1 MICVK
6 CGQEVP
12 DMPFCGACGWKQ
24 EKAPPVK
31 HKRGNGQGSVYKLP
45 NGKYKAVVILGYY
58 SDPPSE
64 NAEKPV
70 KPKKHKRTRSAVFGK
85 KKDAIAALP
94 GLLASPRQRDRKTM
108 TFKQVFDAWIVTH
121 KAGKSTLDC
130 YRAAV
135 RYFGALYFMPFQ
147 DVDVDDLQDC
157 LDECPKGKRTR
168 ENMRAAAGLMY
179 KYAIPRHLTAD
190 GLNLAQYLTVSGDA
204 AAHRDALTELELARL
219 WKYADKVPGVDH
231 ILIMC
236 YTGFRPSEY
245 LALTADSYDA
255 ATQTLTGGAKT
266 DAGKNR
272 VVTLSP
278 KIVPMVARRAA
289 SGGPICPAPGGAAW
303 PLKDFSADVFYPAL
317 EACGIDNP
325 MVEISGGV
333 LRHRITPHS
342 CRHTF
347 ATLIKRVEGADKDK
361 LELIGHSSTEML
373 RHYQDVDLKDLK
385 KITDA
390 I

>member
-1 MICVK
+1 MIMICVK
-6 CGQEVP
+6 CGAQVP

-31 HKRGNGQGSVYKLP
+31 HKRGNGQGSVFRLP
-45 NGKYKAVVILGYY
+45 NGKYKAVVTLGYTL
-58 SDPPSE
+58 DDQGLT
-64 NAEKPV
+64 
-70 KPKKHKRTRSAVFGK
+70 RRQTRSQVFEK
-85 KKDAIAALP
+85 KKDAVAALP
-94 GLLASPRQRDRKTM
+94 GLKESPKVRQRKAM
-108 TFKQVFDAWIVTH
+108 TFWQVFDAWLPTH

-130 YRAAV
+130 YRAAI
-135 RYFGALYFMPFQ
+135 RYFGPLFTMSFQ
-147 DVDVDDLQDC
+147 DVDVDDLQEC
-157 LDECPKGKRTR
+157 LDDCPKGKRTR
-168 ENMRAAAGLMY
+168 ENMRACAGLMY

-204 AAHRDALTELELARL
+204 AAHRDALTDLELARL
-219 WKYADKVPGVDH
+219 WKYSDVVPGVDH
-231 ILIMC
+231 VLIMC

-245 LALTADSYDA
+245 LALTADSYNA

-278 KIVPMVARRAA
+278 KIAPLVARLAVR
-289 SGGPICPAPGGAAW
+289 GGPLAGEW
-303 PLKDFSADVFYPAL
+303 SSLKRWSEVVFYPSL

-325 MVEISGGV
+325 VVDVAGGV
-333 LRHRITPHS
+333 QRHRITPHS

-347 ATLIKRVEGADKDK
+347 ATLIKRVGGADKDK
-361 LELIGHSSTEML
+361 LELIGHTSGEML
-373 RHYQDVDLKDLK
+373 RHYQDVDLADLRQ
-385 KITDA
+385 ITDA

>member
-1 MICVK
+1 MICIK
-6 CGQEVP
+6 CGADVP
-12 DMPFCGACGWKQ
+12 TMPYCGACGWKQ

-58 SDPPSE
+58 SDPPPE

-70 KPKKHKRTRSAVFGK
+70 KPKKHKRTRSAVFDK

-94 GLLASPRQRDRKTM
+94 GLLASPRQRDRKPM

-121 KAGKSTLDC
+121 KTGKSTLDC

-135 RYFGALYFMPFQ
+135 RYFGPLYTLPFSEI
-147 DVDVDDLQDC
+147 DVDDLQDC
-157 LDECPKGKRTR
+157 IVDCPKGRRTK
-168 ENMRAAAGLMY
+168 ENMRAAVGLMY
-179 KYAIPRHLTAD
+179 KFAIPRHLTAD
-190 GLNLAQYLTVSGDA
+190 GLNLGAYLKVDGDT
-204 AAHRDALTELELARL
+204 AAHRDAFSELELARL
-219 WKYADKVPGVDH
+219 WKHADDVPGVED
-231 ILIMC
+231 ILIMS

-245 LALTADSYDA
+245 LALTADNYNEAS
-255 ATQTLTGGAKT
+255 QTLTGGAKT
-266 DAGKNR
+266 DAGKDR

-278 KIVPMVARRAA
+278 KIAPVVAQRAA
-289 SGGPICPAPGGAAW
+289 REGPICKAADGNAW
-303 PLKDFSADVFYPAL
+303 SLKAFSAELFYPAL
-317 EACGIDNP
+317 AACSIDNP
-325 MVEISGGV
+325 MVEIAGGV
-333 LRHRITPHS
+333 SRHRLTPHS

-347 ATLIKRVEGADKDK
+347 ATLIKRVQGSDKDK
-361 LELIGHSSTEML
+361 LELIGHTSTEML
-373 RHYQDVDLKDLK
+373 RHYQDIELSDLK

>member
-6 CGQEVP
+6 CGREVP
-12 DMPFCGACGWKQ
+12 TMPYCGLCGHKQ
-24 EKAPPVK
+24 EKAPPVR

-45 NGKYKAVVILGYY
+45 NGKYKAVVVLGYHA
-58 SDPPSE
+58 DP
-64 NAEKPV
+64 ND
-70 KPKKHKRTRSAVFGK
+70 PKKRHKQTRSAVFAL
-85 KKDAIAALP
+85 KKDAVAALP
-94 GLLASPRQRDRKTM
+94 SLRDSPKKRERKAM
-108 TFKQVFDAWIVTH
+108 TFYQLYEAWLPTH
-121 KAGKSTLDC
+121 RAGKSTIGN

-135 RYFGALYFMPFQ
+135 RYFGPLYTMPFAEI
-147 DVDVDDLQDC
+147 DVDDLQDC
-157 LDECPKGKRTR
+157 IDECPKGRRTK

-190 GLNLAQYLTVSGDA
+190 GLNLGEYLKVDGDA
-204 AAHRDALTELELARL
+204 AAHRDAFTELELARL
-219 WKYADKVPGVDH
+219 WKYAPDVPGVEDV
-231 ILIMC
+231 LIMC

-245 LALTADSYDA
+245 LALTADSFDA
-255 ATQTLTGGAKT
+255 AAQTLTGGAKT
-266 DAGKNR
+266 EAGKNR

-278 KIVPMVARRAA
+278 KIAPMVARRAA
-289 SGGPICPAPGGAAW
+289 AGGPICKAAGGNAW
-303 PLKDFSADVFYPAL
+303 PLKDFSAEVFYPAL

-361 LELIGHSSTEML
+361 LELIGHTSTEML